1 MTNRLEHSK
10 STWPIFGIFL
20 TLTAFGVSTN
30 AIPPLITT
38 IADRLGVSYA
48 NFGCIIMFQ
57 FTSFFVAGIV
67 GGWIC
72 ERYNVNSRTF
82 VLAGLLLVG
91 LTFLVGS
98 TLTRLT
104 WFAVWT
110 IPLGFGGGLTETF
123 GSVLIS
129 RHDKPN
135 SSKLLNL
142 SQVFFCIGAIC
153 APLVVAL
160 MLYIGMPWRHI
171 FVLFGLFM
179 LLVLCIFACLTGKQ
193 SQVVANPV
201 HIAKNS
207 SAPLLKDSLFVLL
220 AATIL
225 IYVTFESL
233 VTCWISVYFEMQL
246 SCPIPYSAL
255 RLSIFWIGV
264 IAGRLAITLLPRR
277 VSLWPAMFAGVS
289 MMCLGAVLASLT
301 HSPTWATVF
310 VFLNGLGAGPVWPAT
325 VAIGHSARNRPRFT
339 SSLIGV
345 GAFGVVLGS
354 GLGALIFRYLDY
366 SLFFPSIAL
375 GCIILLGLGIF
386 SYRENSKTHNAG

>member
-1 MTNRLEHSK
+1 M
-10 STWPIFGIFL
+10 

-38 IADRLGVSYA
+38 IADKLEVSYT
-48 NFGCIIMFQ
+48 NFAYIIMFQ
-57 FTSFFVAGIV
+57 FGSFLVAGII

-104 WFAVWT
+104 WFAVWA

-129 RHDKPN
+129 QHDKPN

-142 SQVFFCIGAIC
+142 SQVFFCIGAIS
-153 APLVVAL
+153 APLIVAL
-160 MLYIGMPWRHI
+160 MLYIGMPWPHI
-171 FVLFGLFM
+171 FVLFGSFI
-179 LLVLCIFACLTGKQ
+179 LLVLCIFAWLTRKR
-193 SQVVANPV
+193 SQVAAHPV
-201 HIAKNS
+201 HIAENPS
-207 SAPLLKDSLFVLL
+207 TPLLRDSLFVLL

-233 VTCWISVYFEMQL
+233 VACWIAVYFEKRL
-246 SCPIPYSAL
+246 SCPVPYSAS
-255 RLSIFWIGV
+255 RISIFWIGV
-264 IAGRLAITLLPRR
+264 IAGRLAVTLLPRR
-277 VSLWPAMFAGVS
+277 VSLWPAMFTGVS
-289 MMCLGAVLASLT
+289 IMCLGAVLASLT

-310 VFLNGLGAGPVWPAT
+310 VFLNGLGAGPLWPTT

-339 SSLIGV
+339 SSLIAV

-354 GLGALIFRYLDY
+354 GLGPVIYRYLGY

-375 GCIILLGLGIF
+375 GCIILLGLSF
-386 SYRENSKTHNAG
+386 LSYRKDSKTHI